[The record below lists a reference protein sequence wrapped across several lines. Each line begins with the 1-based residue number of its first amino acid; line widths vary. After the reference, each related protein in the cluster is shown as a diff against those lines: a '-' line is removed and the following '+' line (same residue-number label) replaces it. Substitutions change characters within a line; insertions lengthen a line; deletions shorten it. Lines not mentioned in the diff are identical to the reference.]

1 MTKYI
6 KTFFISLLICF
17 TFNACSQQI
26 RQDTISKISE
36 KSTCTCESMKGEWL
50 NPSGSVLVIENID
63 KTGSIKGYY
72 LSSVGTDGQRFPLIG
87 WANQKPYEAEKDN
100 TVAISFSV
108 RWGEYGSITSWTGYC
123 KNINGVPTINTS
135 WHLIRPVTD
144 ESYEHI
150 LTGGYPFTPK

>member
-1 MTKYI
+1 MLKYI
-6 KTFFISLLICF
+6 KTIPTLLLISLTF
-17 TFNACSQQI
+17 TACSQQI
-26 RQDTISKISE
+26 QQDTILQTPE
-36 KSTCTCESMKGEWL
+36 KQTCTCENMTGEWL
-50 NPSGSVLVIENID
+50 NPSGSVLVIENVN

-87 WANQKPYEAEKDN
+87 WVNQKPYEAERDN
-100 TVAISFSV
+100 TVAITFSV

-123 KNINGVPTINTS
+123 KNINDIPTIQTS
-135 WHLIRPVTD
+135 WHLVRPVTD

>member
-6 KTFFISLLICF
+6 KTLPTLLLISMTF
-17 TFNACSQQI
+17 TACSQQI
-26 RQDTISKISE
+26 RQDTTSQIDAE
-36 KSTCTCESMKGEWL
+36 QTCTCENMTGEWL
-50 NPSGSVLVIENID
+50 NPSGSVLVIENVD
-63 KTGSIKGYY
+63 KTGSIKGHY

-87 WANQKPYEAEKDN
+87 WVNQKPHEAERDN
-100 TVAISFSV
+100 TVAITFSV

-123 KNINGVPTINTS
+123 KNINDIPTIQTS
-135 WHLIRPVTD
+135 WHLVRPVTD